1 MDGTVAKTPAPPLAP
16 PVARRYSGMNWL
28 GLQTL
33 VAREIKRFMKVA
45 AQTLIAPLMTT
56 ILYVAVFALALG
68 GTGGRTSPV
77 GDVSYLDFLAPGLI
91 MMGIINNAFQN
102 ASSSLIIAKIQG
114 NSVDFLM
121 PPLSALELTIAFIG
135 GAAARGILVGIA
147 SAIAVSPFAH
157 VLPQHWWAVGV
168 FIFSA
173 SVIFGAIGLLC
184 GIWADKFDHL
194 AAATNFIVTPL
205 TFLSGTFYSVTALP
219 EPFRSV
225 AHWNPVFF
233 LIDGFRYGFIGHA
246 DGALGIAAVVS
257 VLAAVALSALCWAV
271 LRSGWR
277 LKA

>member
-157 VLPQHWWAVGV
+157 VMPQHWWAVGV
-168 FIFSA
+168 FILSA

-205 TFLSGTFYSVTALP
+205 TFLSGTFYSVSALP

-246 DGALGIAAVVS
+246 DGAIAVAAIFS
-257 VLAAVALSALCWAV
+257 VLAAAALSALCWAV